1 MNRVG
6 IFTVAAAAETLTG
19 LAVLAFPGTISRLL
33 LGAELGAAGEAL
45 ARFGGIAFVFL
56 GIACWS
62 GASWRALWLFQ
73 PAAAVCL
80 VYVALGSGLHGVLIW
95 PAVVYHTGATILLGL
110 CLRKGGEESRSES
123 R

>member
-1 MNRVG
+1 LNRVRV
-6 IFTVAAAAETLTG
+6 FTVAAAAETLTG

-62 GASWRALWLFQ
+62 RASWRALWLFQ

-80 VYVALGSGLHGVLIW
+80 VYVALGSGLHGVLMW
-95 PAVVYHTGATILLGL
+95 PAVAYHTAATILLGL
-110 CLRKGGEESRSES
+110 RLRKGAEAP
-123 R
+123 

>member
-1 MNRVG
+1 MNRVRV
-6 IFTVAAAAETLTG
+6 FTVAAAAETLTG

-73 PAAAVCL
+73 PAAALCL
-80 VYVALGSGLHGVLIW
+80 VYVALGSGMHGVLMW
-95 PAVVYHTGATILLGL
+95 PAVAYHTGATILLGL
-110 CLRKGGEESRSES
+110 RLRKSAEGPHSES
-123 R
+123 